1 MRQTGRERFL
11 HLKNKIT
18 PSKNSKTWP
27 MVTGH

>member
-11 HLKNKIT
+11 HLKNKT
-18 PSKNSKTWP
+18 RPSKNSKTWP